1 MKNYQQPESRALSL
15 STESMLAASVGYNDS
30 LPIGDGENIGKQY
43 SNRQGGWNSEDWQGE
58 E

>member
-1 MKNYQQPESRALSL
+1 MKNYQHPESRVLSL
-15 STESMLAASVGYNDS
+15 STESMLAASVGYSDS
-30 LPIGDGENIGKQY
+30 LPNGNSENIGKQY

>member
-15 STESMLAASVGYNDS
+15 STESMLAASVGYSDS
-30 LPIGDGENIGKQY
+30 TPTGTGENIGKQY
-43 SNRQGGWNSEDWQGE
+43 TNRQGGWSSENWQSE

>member
-43 SNRQGGWNSEDWQGE
+43 TNRQGGWSSEIWQSE

>member
-1 MKNYQQPESRALSL
+1 MKNYQQPESRTLSL

-30 LPIGDGENIGKQY
+30 LPTGAGENIDKQY
-43 SNRQGGWNSEDWQGE
+43 TNRQGGWSSENWQSE

>member
-1 MKNYQQPESRALSL
+1 MKNYQQPESRVLSL
-15 STESMLAASVGYNDS
+15 STESMFAASVGYSDS
-30 LPIGDGENIGKQY
+30 TPTGTGDNIGKQY